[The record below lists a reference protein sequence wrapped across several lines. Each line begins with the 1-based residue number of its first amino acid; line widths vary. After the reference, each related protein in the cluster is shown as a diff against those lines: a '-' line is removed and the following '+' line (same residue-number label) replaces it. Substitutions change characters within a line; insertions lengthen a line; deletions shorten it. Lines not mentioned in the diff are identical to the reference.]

1 MTIFNDS
8 KRFYRGWAS
17 LFIKLKINKDMQ
29 LHYYID
35 YEVFFR
41 DGSSELKEET
51 VMANNLDEAAVIAY
65 KVIEGIEGGKEF
77 NIIDMRQLW

>member
-1 MTIFNDS
+1 
-8 KRFYRGWAS
+8 
-17 LFIKLKINKDMQ
+17 MQ